1 MPADRS
7 TDTAPTQLVLVT
19 PILGDP
25 AIFAGTLEA
34 ALAGGAVAAVIAR
47 FEPCDDRTLVNRV
60 KALAPL
66 VQGRGAAL
74 MVEAPVE
81 VAARAGAD
89 GIHLAYAP
97 EQLTDAVSRLAPQRM
112 VGVGGLRS
120 RDDAMAAGEAGAD
133 YVMFG
138 EPIVSRH
145 AEKNGQMPPFAA
157 VVERVGWWAELFEV
171 PVVGLAQDIDGV
183 AALARVRADF
193 AALGEPVWSHP
204 DGPAAA
210 VAAALALIAAE
221 TPA

>member
-7 TDTAPTQLVLVT
+7 TDAAPTQLVLVT

-25 AIFAGTLEA
+25 ASFAASLDT
-34 ALAGGAVAAVIAR
+34 ALAAGPVAAVIAR
-47 FEPCDDRTLVNRV
+47 FEACDDRTLVNRI

-89 GIHLAYAP
+89 GIHLTYAP
-97 EQLTDAVSRLAPQRM
+97 EALSDAVSRLAPKRM

-193 AALGEPVWSHP
+193 AAIGEPVWNH
-204 DGPAAA
+204 DGGPAAA
-210 VAAALALIAAE
+210 VTAALALIAAE